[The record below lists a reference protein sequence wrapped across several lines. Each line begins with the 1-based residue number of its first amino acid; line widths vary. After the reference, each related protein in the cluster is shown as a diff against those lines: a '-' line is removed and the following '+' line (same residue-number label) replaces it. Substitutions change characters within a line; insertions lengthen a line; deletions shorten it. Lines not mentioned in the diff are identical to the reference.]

1 MCLNY
6 GDLIAIS
13 TNEFLAK
20 DDRRDVVEDL
30 IKVGLGCCKQSGSL
44 DFLERFGSKPKKIL
58 QSLSLILPLLLWYI
72 ATQYTGP
79 CIASWLF
86 VHRLILDHG
95 SCPSVILFL
104 IDFLFLKIPKKFR
117 D

>member
-1 MCLNY
+1 LCLNY

-30 IKVGLGCCKQSGSL
+30 IKVGLGCCKQSGSR
-44 DFLERFGSKPKKIL
+44 DILERFGSKPKEIL

-72 ATQYTGP
+72 TTQYTGP
-79 CIASWLF
+79 RIASWFF
-86 VHRLILDHG
+86 VRQLIIDLG
-95 SCPSVILFL
+95 SCPSVI
-104 IDFLFLKIPKKFR
+104 
-117 D
+117 